1 IMPIPSSRPIFSKL
15 YYGSREIYS
24 QGNLGNL
31 LIDGQD
37 VTNSN
42 KFILQVNYE
51 GSRKDGVVVTDVL
64 PQGTTLAPN
73 PTTWSSTGN
82 RE

>member
-1 IMPIPSSRPIFSKL
+1 MSLTYAERAANTEFSITPIPSSRPIFRNYTMAL
-15 YYGSREIYS
+15 EIDS

-51 GSRKDGVVVTDVL
+51 GSRKTV
-64 PQGTTLAPN
+64 
-73 PTTWSSTGN
+73 
-82 RE
+82 